1 MGIVSTRA
9 IGAGTVTVD
18 NYSPSVGDYVTITC
32 TPDAGE
38 SLIDVYAEY
47 YPSRQPIAIYPDQ
60 LVQSFP
66 VNSSEDIDIV
76 ATFTEPTPPPPTPT
90 SKRKHMPIWMYP
102 LFRQRR

>member
-1 MGIVSTRA
+1 MGIVNTRA

-18 NYSPSVGDYVTITC
+18 NYSPSVGDIVTITC

-38 SLIDVYAEY
+38 SLIGVYAVY
-47 YPSRQPIAIYPDQ
+47 YPSGESIAIYPDQ

-66 VNSSEDIDIV
+66 VNSNEDIDIV

-102 LFRQRR
+102 VLRQRR

>member
-1 MGIVSTRA
+1 MGIVNTRA
-9 IGAGTVTVD
+9 IGAGTVSVN

-38 SLIDVYAEY
+38 SLINVYAAY
-47 YPSRQPIAIYPDQ
+47 YPSGQSIAIYPDQ

-66 VNSSEDIDIV
+66 VNSNEDIDIV
-76 ATFTEPTPPPPTPT
+76 ATFTEPIPPPTPT

-102 LFRQRR
+102 VLRQRR